1 MPFFARPNVRMPPP
15 IHLHHTQCIH
25 ICTHTHLH
33 TNLHIHAHV
42 HTDARIPSHTVH
54 THAHTLAHACMRK
67 APAEG
72 LAGLWSAL
80 FIERRFFE
88 VAGAKV
94 ASLDTKP
101 RPSGSSLP
109 AAWDGGQCSL
119 PGLERR
125 QVAPASPR
133 LRAEEQPPPHGK
145 HTPRSP
151 VSPVAERGC
160 SVPGPAGPVPA
171 FDGAVALTEAH
182 TGGKGSGG
190 DSGPPMVS
198 PAQFTC
204 SFSPAAPVSA
214 PWKCIPAPPLLGV
227 SSDVDK
233 AGQG

>member
-1 MPFFARPNVRMPPP
+1 MRGWGDTGSEPMPFFARPNVRMPPP

-33 TNLHIHAHV
+33 TNLHIHAHTCTQM
-42 HTDARIPSHTVH
+42 HAYLHTVH

-133 LRAEEQPPPHGK
+133 LRAEEQPSPPTGSTRHAL
-145 HTPRSP
+145 PCPLWRS
-151 VSPVAERGC
+151 VAAAFLGLR
-160 SVPGPAGPVPA
+160 VP
-171 FDGAVALTEAH
+171 
-182 TGGKGSGG
+182 
-190 DSGPPMVS
+190 
-198 PAQFTC
+198 C
-204 SFSPAAPVSA
+204 
-214 PWKCIPAPPLLGV
+214 PPLMALLL
-227 SSDVDK
+227 
-233 AGQG
+233 